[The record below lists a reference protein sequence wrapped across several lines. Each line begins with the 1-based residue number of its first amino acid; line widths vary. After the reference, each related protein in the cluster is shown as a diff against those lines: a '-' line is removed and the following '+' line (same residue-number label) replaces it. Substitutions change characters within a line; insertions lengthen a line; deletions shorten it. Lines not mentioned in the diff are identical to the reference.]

1 MKLKEIKLIALDLD
15 GTVLTDSN
23 TLSDRVKRSLERAI
37 HSGIE
42 VVAASGR
49 PYGSMPKNVLGIE
62 GLNYSITSNGAA
74 VHDNS
79 GKRIHSTLVSENDVI
94 SLLKITEEYDL
105 IFEAYVKGLTY
116 TDSRYTSN
124 PLKYG
129 CSEAYVDYV
138 KASHGHIDNM
148 REFIYNHRKELDSI
162 EIICTNAKKRAH
174 IRQLVEDSTSGFYIT
189 SSSEN
194 FIEFMDKSATKGNA
208 VNWLCNHLDVSK
220 KNTCACGNA
229 DNDADM
235 IEQAGFGAAV
245 ENASKLCLDCAD
257 IIVPSNNNDGVARLI
272 EIILDKNKQDSFLN

>member
-1 MKLKEIKLIALDLD
+1 MKSNDIKLIALDLD

-37 HSGIE
+37 QRGIE

-49 PYGSMPKNVLGIE
+49 PYGSMPKNVLGID

-74 VHDNS
+74 VYDNS
-79 GKRIHSTLVSENDVI
+79 GRRIHSSLISENDVI
-94 SLLKITEEYDL
+94 SLLKITEEFDL
-105 IFEAYVKGLTY
+105 IFEAYVDGLTY
-116 TDSRYTSN
+116 TDSRYTAN

-138 KASHGHIDNM
+138 KSSHGHIDNM
-148 REFIYNHRKELDSI
+148 REFIYNHRRELDSI
-162 EIICTNAKKRAH
+162 EIVCTDAKKRAH
-174 IRQLVEDSTSGFYIT
+174 IRQLVKDSTCEFYIT

-208 VNWLCNHLDVSK
+208 VDWLCNYLDVK
-220 KNTCACGNA
+220 TENTCACGNA

-235 IEQAGFGAAV
+235 IERAGFGAAV

-272 EIILDKNKQDSFLN
+272 EIILDKNKQDSLN

>member
-1 MKLKEIKLIALDLD
+1 MKSKEIKLIALDLD
-15 GTVLTDSN
+15 GTVLTDNN
-23 TLSDRVKRSLERAI
+23 TLSDKVKRSLERAI
-37 HSGIE
+37 QSGIE
-42 VVAASGR
+42 IVAASGR
-49 PYGSMPKNVLGIE
+49 PYGSMPKNVLGIK

-79 GKRIHSTLVSENDVI
+79 GRRIHSTLVSENDVI
-94 SLLKITEEYDL
+94 SLLKITEGHDL

-174 IRQLVEDSTSGFYIT
+174 IRQLAEDSTSGFYIT

-208 VNWLCNHLDVSK
+208 VNWLCNHLDVK
-220 KNTCACGNA
+220 QEHTCACGNA

-235 IEQAGFGAAV
+235 IEQSGFGAAV

-272 EIILDKNKQDSFLN
+272 EIILDKNKQDSLN

>member
-1 MKLKEIKLIALDLD
+1 MKPKEIKLIALDLD

-23 TLSDRVKRSLERAI
+23 TLSDKVKCSLEKAI
-37 HSGIE
+37 QSGIE

-79 GKRIHSTLVSENDVI
+79 GRRIHSSLISENDVI

-105 IFEAYVKGLTY
+105 IFEAYVDGLTY
-116 TDSRYTSN
+116 TDSRYTAN

-138 KASHGHIDNM
+138 KSSHGHIDNM
-148 REFIYNHRKELDSI
+148 RDFIYNHRKELDSI
-162 EIICTNAKKRAH
+162 EIICTDAKKRAH
-174 IRQLVEDSTSGFYIT
+174 IRQLISDNTSGFYIT

-208 VNWLCNHLDVSK
+208 VEWLCNHLDVK
-220 KNTCACGNA
+220 QEHTCACGNA

-235 IEQAGFGAAV
+235 IEQAGLGAAV

-257 IIVPSNNNDGVARLI
+257 IIVPSNNSDGVARLI
-272 EIILDKNKQDSFLN
+272 EIILDINKQDSSD

>member
-1 MKLKEIKLIALDLD
+1 MKSKEIKLIALDLD
-15 GTVLTDSN
+15 GTVLTDNN

-37 HSGIE
+37 QSGIE

-79 GKRIHSTLVSENDVI
+79 GRRIHSTLVSENDVI
-94 SLLKITEEYDL
+94 SLLKITEGHDL

-174 IRQLVEDSTSGFYIT
+174 IRQLAEDITSGFYIT

-208 VNWLCNHLDVSK
+208 VNWLCNYLDVK
-220 KNTCACGNA
+220 TENTCACGNA

-235 IEQAGFGAAV
+235 IEQSGFGAAV

-272 EIILDKNKQDSFLN
+272 EIILDKNKQDSLN

>member
-1 MKLKEIKLIALDLD
+1 MKSKEIKLIALDLD
-15 GTVLTDSN
+15 GTVLTDNN
-23 TLSDRVKRSLERAI
+23 TLSDRVKRSLEKAI
-37 HSGIE
+37 ASGIE

-49 PYGSMPKNVLGIE
+49 PYGSMPKNVLGIK

-79 GKRIHSTLVSENDVI
+79 GRRIHSTLVSENDVI
-94 SLLKITEEYDL
+94 SLLKITEGHDL

-162 EIICTNAKKRAH
+162 EIICTDAKKRSH
-174 IRQLVEDSTSGFYIT
+174 IRQLAEDSTSGFYIT

-208 VNWLCNHLDVSK
+208 VDWLCNYLDVK
-220 KNTCACGNA
+220 TENTCACGNA

-245 ENASKLCLDCAD
+245 ENASRLCLDCAD

>member
-1 MKLKEIKLIALDLD
+1 MKSKEINLIALDLD

-37 HSGIE
+37 QSGIE

-79 GKRIHSTLVSENDVI
+79 GRRIHSSLISENDVI
-94 SLLKITEEYDL
+94 NLLKITEEYDL
-105 IFEAYVKGLTY
+105 IFEAFVDGLTY
-116 TDSRYTSN
+116 TDSRYTAN

-148 REFIYNHRKELDSI
+148 REFIYNHRRELDSI
-162 EIICTNAKKRAH
+162 EIVCTDAKKRAH
-174 IRQLVEDSTSGFYIT
+174 IRQLVKDNTSGFYIT

-208 VNWLCNHLDVSK
+208 VDWLCNHLDVK
-220 KNTCACGNA
+220 QEHTCACGNA

-245 ENASKLCLDCAD
+245 ENASQLCLDCAD

-272 EIILDKNKQDSFLN
+272 EIILDKNKQDGLN

>member
-1 MKLKEIKLIALDLD
+1 MKSNDIKLIALDLD

-23 TLSDRVKRSLERAI
+23 TLSNRVKRSLEKAI
-37 HSGIE
+37 KSGIE

-79 GKRIHSTLVSENDVI
+79 GRRIHSSLISENDVI
-94 SLLKITEEYDL
+94 SLLKITEEFDL
-105 IFEAYVKGLTY
+105 IFEAFVDGLTY
-116 TDSRYTSN
+116 TDSRYTAN

-138 KASHGHIDNM
+138 KSSHGHIDNM
-148 REFIYNHRKELDSI
+148 REFIYNHRRELDSI
-162 EIICTNAKKRAH
+162 EIVCTDAKKRAH
-174 IRQLVEDSTSGFYIT
+174 IRQLVKDSTCEFYIT

-208 VNWLCNHLDVSK
+208 VDWLCKHLDVK
-220 KNTCACGNA
+220 QEHTCACGNA

-235 IEQAGFGAAV
+235 IDQAGFGAAV

-272 EIILDKNKQDSFLN
+272 EIILDKNKQDSLN

>member
-1 MKLKEIKLIALDLD
+1 MKSKEIKLIALDLD

-37 HSGIE
+37 QSGIE

-49 PYGSMPKNVLGIE
+49 PYGSMPKNVLEIK

-79 GKRIHSTLVSENDVI
+79 GRRIHSTLVSENDVI
-94 SLLKITEEYDL
+94 SLLKITEGHDL

-116 TDSRYTSN
+116 TDSRYTAN

-208 VNWLCNHLDVSK
+208 VNWLCNYLDVK
-220 KNTCACGNA
+220 TENTCACGNA

-257 IIVPSNNNDGVARLI
+257 IIVPSNNSDGVARLI
-272 EIILDKNKQDSFLN
+272 EIILDKNKQDSLN

>member
-1 MKLKEIKLIALDLD
+1 MKSNDIKLIALDLD

-37 HSGIE
+37 QSGIE

-49 PYGSMPKNVLGIE
+49 PYGSMPKNVLGIK

-74 VHDNS
+74 VHNNS
-79 GKRIHSTLVSENDVI
+79 GRRIHSSLISENDVI

-148 REFIYNHRKELDSI
+148 REFIYNHRRELDSI
-162 EIICTNAKKRAH
+162 EIVCTDAKKRAH
-174 IRQLVEDSTSGFYIT
+174 IRQLVKDSTCEFYIT

-208 VNWLCNHLDVSK
+208 VDWLCKHLDVK
-220 KNTCACGNA
+220 QEHTCACGNA

-272 EIILDKNKQDSFLN
+272 EIILDKNKQDSLN

>member
-79 GKRIHSTLVSENDVI
+79 GKSIHSTLVSENDVI

-162 EIICTNAKKRAH
+162 EIICTDTKKRSH
-174 IRQLVEDSTSGFYIT
+174 IRQLISDNTSGFYIT

-220 KNTCACGNA
+220 ENTCACGNA

-235 IEQAGFGAAV
+235 IEQSGFGAAV

>member
-1 MKLKEIKLIALDLD
+1 MKSKEIKLIALDLD

-23 TLSDRVKRSLERAI
+23 TLSVKVKRSLERAI

-49 PYGSMPKNVLGIE
+49 PYGSMPKNVLGIK

-79 GKRIHSTLVSENDVI
+79 GRRIHSTLVSENDVI
-94 SLLKITEEYDL
+94 SLLKITEGHDL

-174 IRQLVEDSTSGFYIT
+174 IRQLAEDITSGFYIT

-208 VNWLCNHLDVSK
+208 VDWLCNYLDVK
-220 KNTCACGNA
+220 TENTCACGNA

-272 EIILDKNKQDSFLN
+272 EIILDKNKQDSLN

>member
-1 MKLKEIKLIALDLD
+1 MKSKEIKLIALDLD

-23 TLSDRVKRSLERAI
+23 TLSVKVKRSLERAI
-37 HSGIE
+37 QSGIE

-79 GKRIHSTLVSENDVI
+79 GRRIHSTLVNENDVI
-94 SLLKITEEYDL
+94 SLLKITEGHDL

-174 IRQLVEDSTSGFYIT
+174 IRQLISDNTSGFYIT

-208 VNWLCNHLDVSK
+208 VDWLCNYLDVKTES
-220 KNTCACGNA
+220 TCACGNA

-257 IIVPSNNNDGVARLI
+257 IIVPSNNSDGVARLI

>member
-1 MKLKEIKLIALDLD
+1 MKSKEIKLIALDLD

-37 HSGIE
+37 QSGIE

-49 PYGSMPKNVLGIE
+49 PYGSMPKNVLGIK

-79 GKRIHSTLVSENDVI
+79 GRRIHSTLVSENDVI

-174 IRQLVEDSTSGFYIT
+174 IRQLAEDSKSGFYIT

-208 VNWLCNHLDVSK
+208 VNWLCNYLDVK
-220 KNTCACGNA
+220 TVNTCACGNA

-235 IEQAGFGAAV
+235 IEQSGFGAAV

-272 EIILDKNKQDSFLN
+272 EIILDKNKQDSLN

>member
-1 MKLKEIKLIALDLD
+1 MKSKEIKLIALDLD

-49 PYGSMPKNVLGIE
+49 PYGSMPKNVLGIK

-79 GKRIHSTLVSENDVI
+79 GRRIHSTLVSENDVI
-94 SLLKITEEYDL
+94 SLLKITEGHDL

-174 IRQLVEDSTSGFYIT
+174 IRQLAEDSKSGFYIT

-208 VNWLCNHLDVSK
+208 VDWLCNYLDVK
-220 KNTCACGNA
+220 TENTCACGNA

-235 IEQAGFGAAV
+235 IEQSGFGAAV

>member
-1 MKLKEIKLIALDLD
+1 MNDIKLIALDLD

-37 HSGIE
+37 QSGIE

-49 PYGSMPKNVLGIE
+49 PYASMPKSVLEIE

-74 VHDNS
+74 VHDKS

-94 SLLKITEEYDL
+94 SLLKITEGHDL

-174 IRQLVEDSTSGFYIT
+174 IRQLISDNTSGFYIT

-194 FIEFMDKSATKGNA
+194 FIEFMDRSATKGNA
-208 VNWLCNHLDVSK
+208 VDWLCNYLDVK
-220 KNTCACGNA
+220 QEHTCACGNA

-235 IEQAGFGAAV
+235 IEQSGFGAAV

-257 IIVPSNNNDGVARLI
+257 IIVPSNNNDGIARLI
-272 EIILDKNKQDSFLN
+272 EIIIDKNKQDSSY

>member
-1 MKLKEIKLIALDLD
+1 MKSKEIKLIALDLD
-15 GTVLTDSN
+15 GTVLTDNN
-23 TLSDRVKRSLERAI
+23 TLSDKVKCSLERAI
-37 HSGIE
+37 QSGIE

-49 PYGSMPKNVLGIE
+49 PYGSMPKNVLEIE

-74 VHDNS
+74 VYDNS
-79 GKRIHSTLVSENDVI
+79 GRRIHSTLVSENDVI
-94 SLLKITEEYDL
+94 SLLKITEGHDL

-174 IRQLVEDSTSGFYIT
+174 IRQLAEDSTSGFYIT

-208 VNWLCNHLDVSK
+208 VDWLCNYLDVK
-220 KNTCACGNA
+220 TENTCACGNA

-235 IEQAGFGAAV
+235 IEQSGFGAAV

-272 EIILDKNKQDSFLN
+272 EIILDKNKQDSLN

>member
-1 MKLKEIKLIALDLD
+1 MNDIKLIALDLD

-37 HSGIE
+37 QSGIE

-49 PYGSMPKNVLGIE
+49 PYASMPKSVLEIE

-74 VHDNS
+74 VHDKS
-79 GKRIHSTLVSENDVI
+79 GRRIHSTLVSENDVI
-94 SLLKITEEYDL
+94 SLLKITEGHDL
-105 IFEAYVKGLTY
+105 IFEAFVDGLTY

-174 IRQLVEDSTSGFYIT
+174 IRQLISDNTSGFYIT

-194 FIEFMDKSATKGNA
+194 FIEFMDRNATKGNA
-208 VNWLCNHLDVSK
+208 VDWLCNYLDVK
-220 KNTCACGNA
+220 QEHTCACGNA

-235 IEQAGFGAAV
+235 IEQAGIGAAV

-272 EIILDKNKQDSFLN
+272 EIIIDKNKQDSSY

>member
-1 MKLKEIKLIALDLD
+1 MKSNDIKLIALDLD

-23 TLSDRVKRSLERAI
+23 TLSDRVKRSLEKAI
-37 HSGIE
+37 QSGIE

-49 PYGSMPKNVLGIE
+49 PYGSMPKNVLGID

-74 VHDNS
+74 VHDNI
-79 GKRIHSTLVSENDVI
+79 GRRIHSSLISENDVI
-94 SLLKITEEYDL
+94 SLLKITEEFDL
-105 IFEAYVKGLTY
+105 IFEAYVDGLTY
-116 TDSRYTSN
+116 TDSRYTAN

-148 REFIYNHRKELDSI
+148 REFIYNHRRELDSI
-162 EIICTNAKKRAH
+162 EIVCTDAKKRAH
-174 IRQLVEDSTSGFYIT
+174 IRQLVKDSTCEFYIT

-208 VNWLCNHLDVSK
+208 VDWLCKHLDVK
-220 KNTCACGNA
+220 QEHTCACGNA

-272 EIILDKNKQDSFLN
+272 EIILDKNKQDSLN

>member
-1 MKLKEIKLIALDLD
+1 MKSKEIKLIALDLD
-15 GTVLTDSN
+15 GTVLTDNN
-23 TLSDRVKRSLERAI
+23 TLSDRVKRSLEKAI
-37 HSGIE
+37 ASGIE

-49 PYGSMPKNVLGIE
+49 PYGSMPKNVLGIK

-79 GKRIHSTLVSENDVI
+79 GRRIHSTLVSENDVI
-94 SLLKITEEYDL
+94 SLLKITEGHDL

-174 IRQLVEDSTSGFYIT
+174 IRQLAEDSKSGFYIT

-208 VNWLCNHLDVSK
+208 VNWLCNYLDVK
-220 KNTCACGNA
+220 TENTCACGNA

-235 IEQAGFGAAV
+235 IEQSGFGAAV

>member
-1 MKLKEIKLIALDLD
+1 MKSKEIKLIALDLD

-23 TLSDRVKRSLERAI
+23 TLSDRVKRSLEKAI
-37 HSGIE
+37 ASGIE

-49 PYGSMPKNVLGIE
+49 PYGSMPKNVLGIK

-79 GKRIHSTLVSENDVI
+79 GRRIHSTLVSENDVI
-94 SLLKITEEYDL
+94 SLLKITEGHDL

-208 VNWLCNHLDVSK
+208 VDWLCNYLDVK
-220 KNTCACGNA
+220 TENTCACGNA

-245 ENASKLCLDCAD
+245 ENASRLCLDCAD

>member
-1 MKLKEIKLIALDLD
+1 MKSKEIKLIALDLD
-15 GTVLTDSN
+15 GTVLTDNN

-37 HSGIE
+37 QSGIE

-79 GKRIHSTLVSENDVI
+79 GRRIHSTLVSENDVI
-94 SLLKITEEYDL
+94 SLLKITEGHDL

-174 IRQLVEDSTSGFYIT
+174 IRQLAEDITSGFYIT

-208 VNWLCNHLDVSK
+208 VDWLCNYLDVK
-220 KNTCACGNA
+220 TENTCACGNA

-235 IEQAGFGAAV
+235 IEQSGFGAAV

-272 EIILDKNKQDSFLN
+272 EIILDNI

>member
-1 MKLKEIKLIALDLD
+1 MKSKEIKLIALDLD

-79 GKRIHSTLVSENDVI
+79 GRRIHSTLISENDVI
-94 SLLKITEEYDL
+94 SLLKITEGHDL

-162 EIICTNAKKRAH
+162 EIICTNAKKRSH
-174 IRQLVEDSTSGFYIT
+174 IRQLAEDITSGFYIT

-208 VNWLCNHLDVSK
+208 VNWLCNYLDVK
-220 KNTCACGNA
+220 TENTCACGNA
-229 DNDADM
+229 DNDTDM

>member
-1 MKLKEIKLIALDLD
+1 MKSNNIKLIALDLD

-37 HSGIE
+37 QSGIE

-49 PYGSMPKNVLGIE
+49 PYGSMPKNVLGID

-79 GKRIHSTLVSENDVI
+79 GRRIHSSLIRENDVI
-94 SLLKITEEYDL
+94 SLLKITEEFDL
-105 IFEAYVKGLTY
+105 IFEAFVDGLTY
-116 TDSRYTSN
+116 TDSRYTAN

-148 REFIYNHRKELDSI
+148 REFIYNHRRELDSI

-174 IRQLVEDSTSGFYIT
+174 IRQLVKDSTCEFYIT

-208 VNWLCNHLDVSK
+208 VDWLCKHLDVK
-220 KNTCACGNA
+220 QEHTCACGNA

-272 EIILDKNKQDSFLN
+272 EIILDKNKQDSLN

>member
-1 MKLKEIKLIALDLD
+1 MKSNDIKLIALDLD

-37 HSGIE
+37 QSGIE

-79 GKRIHSTLVSENDVI
+79 GRRIHSSLISENDVI
-94 SLLKITEEYDL
+94 SLLKITEEFDL
-105 IFEAYVKGLTY
+105 IFEAYVDGLTY
-116 TDSRYTSN
+116 TDSRYTAN

-148 REFIYNHRKELDSI
+148 REFIYNHRRELDSI
-162 EIICTNAKKRAH
+162 EIVCTDAKKRAH
-174 IRQLVEDSTSGFYIT
+174 IRQLVKDSTCEFYIT

-208 VNWLCNHLDVSK
+208 VDWLCKHLDVK
-220 KNTCACGNA
+220 QEHTCACGNA

-272 EIILDKNKQDSFLN
+272 EIILDKNKQDSLN

>member
-1 MKLKEIKLIALDLD
+1 MKSKEIKLIALDLD
-15 GTVLTDSN
+15 GTVLTDNN

-37 HSGIE
+37 QSGIE

-79 GKRIHSTLVSENDVI
+79 GRRIHSTLVSENDVI
-94 SLLKITEEYDL
+94 SLLKITEGHDL

-174 IRQLVEDSTSGFYIT
+174 IRQLAEDSKSGFYIT

-208 VNWLCNHLDVSK
+208 VDWLCNYLDVK
-220 KNTCACGNA
+220 TENTCACGNA

-235 IEQAGFGAAV
+235 IEQSGFGAAV

>member
-1 MKLKEIKLIALDLD
+1 MEIKLIALDLD

-23 TLSDRVKRSLERAI
+23 TLSDKVKRSLERAI
-37 HSGIE
+37 QSGIE

-79 GKRIHSTLVSENDVI
+79 GRRIHSTLVSENDVI
-94 SLLKITEEYDL
+94 SLLKITEGHDL

-174 IRQLVEDSTSGFYIT
+174 IRQLAEDSTSGFYIT

-208 VNWLCNHLDVSK
+208 VDWLCNYLDVK
-220 KNTCACGNA
+220 TENTCACGNA

-235 IEQAGFGAAV
+235 IEQSGFGAAV

-272 EIILDKNKQDSFLN
+272 EIILDKNKQDSLN

>member
-1 MKLKEIKLIALDLD
+1 MKSNDIKLIALDLD

-37 HSGIE
+37 QRGIE

-49 PYGSMPKNVLGIE
+49 PYGSMPKNVLGID

-74 VHDNS
+74 VYDNS
-79 GKRIHSTLVSENDVI
+79 GRRIHSSLISENDVI
-94 SLLKITEEYDL
+94 SLLKITEEFDL
-105 IFEAYVKGLTY
+105 IFEAFVDGLTY
-116 TDSRYTSN
+116 TDSRYTAN

-148 REFIYNHRKELDSI
+148 REFIYNHRRELDSI
-162 EIICTNAKKRAH
+162 EIVCTDAKKRAQ
-174 IRQLVEDSTSGFYIT
+174 IRQLVKDSTCEFYIT

-208 VNWLCNHLDVSK
+208 VDWLCKHLDVK
-220 KNTCACGNA
+220 QEHTCACGNA

-272 EIILDKNKQDSFLN
+272 EIILDKNKQDSLN

>member
-1 MKLKEIKLIALDLD
+1 MKSKEIKLIALDLD

-37 HSGIE
+37 QSGIE

-49 PYGSMPKNVLGIE
+49 PYGSMPKNVLGIK

-79 GKRIHSTLVSENDVI
+79 GRRIHSTLVSENDVI
-94 SLLKITEEYDL
+94 SLLKITEGHDL

-162 EIICTNAKKRAH
+162 EIICTNAKKRSH
-174 IRQLVEDSTSGFYIT
+174 IRQLVEDSKSGFYIT

-208 VNWLCNHLDVSK
+208 VNWLCNYLDVK
-220 KNTCACGNA
+220 TENTCACGNA

-235 IEQAGFGAAV
+235 IEQSGFGAAV

>member
-1 MKLKEIKLIALDLD
+1 MKSKEIKLIALDLD
-15 GTVLTDSN
+15 GTVLTDNN

-37 HSGIE
+37 QSGIE

-79 GKRIHSTLVSENDVI
+79 GRRIHSSLISENDVI
-94 SLLKITEEYDL
+94 SLLKITEEFDL
-105 IFEAYVKGLTY
+105 IFEAYVDGLTY
-116 TDSRYTSN
+116 TDSRYTAN

-148 REFIYNHRKELDSI
+148 REFIYNHRRELDSI
-162 EIICTNAKKRAH
+162 EIVCTDAKKRAH
-174 IRQLVEDSTSGFYIT
+174 IRQLVKDSTCGFYIT

-208 VNWLCNHLDVSK
+208 VDWLCNYLDVK
-220 KNTCACGNA
+220 TENTCACGNA

-235 IEQAGFGAAV
+235 IEQSGFGAAV

>member
-1 MKLKEIKLIALDLD
+1 MKSKEIKLIALDLD
-15 GTVLTDSN
+15 GTVLTDNN

-37 HSGIE
+37 QSGIE

-49 PYGSMPKNVLGIE
+49 PYGLMPKNVLGIK

-79 GKRIHSTLVSENDVI
+79 GRRIHSTLVSENDVI
-94 SLLKITEEYDL
+94 SLLKITEGHDL

-174 IRQLVEDSTSGFYIT
+174 IRKLISDNTSGFYIT

-208 VNWLCNHLDVSK
+208 VDWLCNYLDVK
-220 KNTCACGNA
+220 TENTCACGNA

-235 IEQAGFGAAV
+235 IEQSGFGAAV

>member
-1 MKLKEIKLIALDLD
+1 MKSKEIKLIALDLD
-15 GTVLTDSN
+15 GTVLTDNN

-37 HSGIE
+37 QSGIE

-49 PYGSMPKNVLGIE
+49 PYGSMPKNVLGIK

-79 GKRIHSTLVSENDVI
+79 GRRIHSTLVSENDVI
-94 SLLKITEEYDL
+94 SLLKITEGHDL

-174 IRQLVEDSTSGFYIT
+174 IRQLAEDSTSGFYIT

-208 VNWLCNHLDVSK
+208 VDWLCNHLDVK
-220 KNTCACGNA
+220 QEHTCACGNA

-235 IEQAGFGAAV
+235 IEQSGFGAAV

-272 EIILDKNKQDSFLN
+272 EIILDKNKQDSLN

>member
-1 MKLKEIKLIALDLD
+1 MKSKEIKLIALDLD
-15 GTVLTDSN
+15 GTVLTDNN

-37 HSGIE
+37 QSGIE

-49 PYGSMPKNVLGIE
+49 PYGSMPKNVLGIK

-79 GKRIHSTLVSENDVI
+79 GRRIHSTLVSENDVI
-94 SLLKITEEYDL
+94 SLLKITEGHDL

-174 IRQLVEDSTSGFYIT
+174 IRQLAEDSTSGFYIT

-208 VNWLCNHLDVSK
+208 VDWLCNYLDVK
-220 KNTCACGNA
+220 TENTCACGNA

-235 IEQAGFGAAV
+235 IEQSGFGAAV

-272 EIILDKNKQDSFLN
+272 EIILDKNKQDSLN